1 MEGWRFAFFTVAM
14 VSLAI
19 GVLNFAFARDPRCRS
34 RWQLK
39 QEVGEGLGTG
49 ALLLEMRDMC
59 LMPTFLII
67 ILQVPTSPFSVCIFD
82 LTMIK
87 ATCVNEHEIL

>member
-1 MEGWRFAFFTVAM
+1 MNSPAGHLQVFGVEGWRFAFFTVAM
-14 VSLAI
+14 VSVAI
-19 GVLNFAFARDPRCRS
+19 GILNFAFARDPRCRS

-39 QEVGEGLGTG
+39 QEVGESLGTG

-67 ILQVPTSPFSVCIFD
+67 ILQVPSGPFC
-82 LTMIK
+82 LP
-87 ATCVNEHEIL
+87 L